1 MPSFTP
7 QALHALTSLVVTRMG
22 SNPEETQEVADHLV
36 RANLS
41 GHDSHGV
48 GMLPAYVRLLQ
59 DGLLV
64 PNQTSH
70 TVLDAGAL
78 LVIDARRGFGQRM
91 AADAVR
97 RAIERA
103 RELGACVLA
112 LRNSSHVGRI
122 GTYGELATR
131 AGMAFTAFVNV
142 ADHPDAQA
150 PWACAE
156 PRLGTNP
163 FCTAV
168 PGAANDDGPGLLLD
182 MATTTIAAG
191 KARVAYNK
199 GVPVPDGSLID
210 AAGLPTNDP
219 AGFIADRT
227 GALLSFGKHK
237 GSGSLAVMCEIMAG
251 AIGGGQRVDQPV
263 QGGHPPIRCWRQSS
277 TYRGSA
283 IHRRSPKA
291 SRQPRRIY
299 DRHAPPQDLTRYC
312 CRANRNAA
320 TRSVARR
327 SASRSMTPHGETF
340 AMPRRNSASPTLNS
354 IARSARIQP
363 RANVQP
369 HLARLRERACPGL
382 DPGSPSEARRVRA
395 LLSCK
400 ERSDPRAPVIARST
414 ATRQS
419 RSNCALHRIPRS
431 ERQSVS
437 TATVHGWV
445 AEWFKAAVLKTANP
459 KGFVGS
465 NPTPSASSASH
476 PEPPGAKLSYISMIY

>member
-1 MPSFTP
+1 MPNFMP
-7 QALHALTSLVVTRMG
+7 QSLHALTSLIVTRMG
-22 SNPEETQEVADHLV
+22 SGPEETQEVADHLV

-103 RELGACVLA
+103 RVLGACVLA

-142 ADHPDAQA
+142 ADHRDVQA

-163 FCTAV
+163 FCAAV
-168 PGAANDDGPGLLLD
+168 PGPKGDVGGDDEGPGLLLD

-210 AAGLPTNDP
+210 AAGQPTNDP
-219 AGFIADRT
+219 AGFIADHA
-227 GALLSFGKHK
+227 GALLSFGRHK
-237 GSGSLAVMCEIMAG
+237 GSGLAVICEIMAG

-263 QGGHPPIRCWRQSS
+263 QGGI
-277 TYRGSA
+277 
-283 IHRRSPKA
+283 
-291 SRQPRRIY
+291 
-299 DRHAPPQDLTRYC
+299 
-312 CRANRNAA
+312 
-320 TRSVARR
+320 
-327 SASRSMTPHGETF
+327 
-340 AMPRRNSASPTLNS
+340 LNS
-354 IARSARIQP
+354 MLATVIDLSKLGDPSSISEGVEATKAHIRSARTAPGFDEVLLPGEPERRNAKQ
-363 RANVQP
+363 RAQLGIEVDDTTW
-369 HLARLRERACPGL
+369 RDIREAAAKLGIMEAEIDRAIGAN
-382 DPGSPSEARRVRA
+382 S
-395 LLSCK
+395 
-400 ERSDPRAPVIARST
+400 
-414 ATRQS
+414 ATR
-419 RSNCALHRIPRS
+419 
-431 ERQSVS
+431 
-437 TATVHGWV
+437 
-445 AEWFKAAVLKTANP
+445 
-459 KGFVGS
+459 
-465 NPTPSASSASH
+465 
-476 PEPPGAKLSYISMIY
+476 